1 MQEQSPQRELEVYKQ
16 NRIREL
22 TNVYTINV
30 GKINRELSNNIR
42 SIQRR
47 NIALRFKRMSINSLI
62 NSFNNRMKNLR
73 NNFNNEIKEIRGLI
87 DIPGRNPRKNAVLV
101 GINYEN
107 TKNQLYGCIND
118 VNNLKT
124 FLQREKQWSYFTSL
138 TDKSFLK
145 PTRKNIL
152 TEFSRLLQ
160 TSIPGDVLFF
170 SYSGH
175 GTFTKDLNNDE
186 LDGQD
191 EVIVPIDL
199 KMIIDDELNKII
211 IDNLK
216 TGVSLFCLF
225 DCCFSGTVLDL
236 KYNYFDSDY
245 SNENTVNPNVS
256 ETNGNVLM
264 ISGCMD
270 SQTSMDAGFITQEG
284 LIKFSGAMTTSFLN
298 EVSQNGYEKSISQV
312 LEGMRKFLKENSFVQ
327 VPQVSTGKLTS
338 MDTKIYDYFDVNNSE
353 KKSVH
358 FDV

>member
-1 MQEQSPQRELEVYKQ
+1 MEEKSPEKELKVYKQ

-30 GKINRELSNNIR
+30 GKMNRELSNNIR
-42 SIQRR
+42 IVQRR
-47 NIALRFKRMSINSLI
+47 NIALRFKRTTINSLI
-62 NSFNNRMKNLR
+62 NSFNNKMSSLR
-73 NNFNNEIKEIRGLI
+73 NNFNKEIKQVRDLI
-87 DIPGRNPRKNAVLV
+87 DIPGRQPRKNAVLV

-107 TKNQLYGCIND
+107 TQYQLYGCIND

-124 FLQREKQWSYFTSL
+124 FLQTEKQWSYFTIL
-138 TDKSFLK
+138 TDKSSLK
-145 PTRKNIL
+145 PTRQNIL
-152 TEFSRLLQ
+152 TQFTRLLQ

-175 GTFTKDLNNDE
+175 GTFTTDLNKDE

-191 EVIVPIDL
+191 EIIVPIDS
-199 KMIIDDELNKII
+199 KMIVDDELNKII
-211 IDNLK
+211 SDNLK
-216 TGVSLFCLF
+216 SGVSLFCLF

-236 KYNYFDSDY
+236 KYNYFNSDY
-245 SNENTVNPNVS
+245 SNENTVNPNVG

-284 LIKFSGAMTTSFLN
+284 LTKFSGAMTSSFLN

-312 LEGMRKFLKENSFVQ
+312 LEGMRFFLKENGFVQ
-327 VPQVSTGKLTS
+327 IPQLSTGKLTS
-338 MDTKIYDYFDVNNSE
+338 MDTKIFDYFDVNNPE